1 MADARPK
8 RSTKSSK
15 FDGKRIVV
23 YFPETSSYSILSE
36 ASSIRRLEA
45 GARLGDNITVKDKGV
60 PHSCVIKFIGSFD
73 ECESRCYEMEKE
85 IRRENNE
92 STIDTASVRDSPSS
106 PTFEDPLPQ
115 HNTTRTFA
123 PPPLP
128 TLPGGHASSPI
139 GLMGELT
146 RQSSNRMNRRKTS
159 DSDLSVKLLEDVLKE
174 AQKTNSLLEKTNS
187 LLEKFSN
194 SQSDAASGPS
204 EPTLNREE
212 FMHNN
217 ECLLDVARE
226 SKPTKYALKLARI
239 LWSEDERQNGII
251 EPGKSTYT
259 GNQLNGQRLDLL
271 KRLLVITIPATKKK
285 PGVNVE
291 SQSTRQGEI

>member
-15 FDGKRIVV
+15 FNGKRIVV

-45 GARLGDNITVKDKGV
+45 GARLGDNITVKDK
-60 PHSCVIKFIGSFD
+60 GSFD

-187 LLEKFSN
+187 LLEKFS
-194 SQSDAASGPS
+194 S
-204 EPTLNREE
+204 
-212 FMHNN
+212 
-217 ECLLDVARE
+217 
-226 SKPTKYALKLARI
+226 
-239 LWSEDERQNGII
+239 
-251 EPGKSTYT
+251 
-259 GNQLNGQRLDLL
+259 
-271 KRLLVITIPATKKK
+271 
-285 PGVNVE
+285 
-291 SQSTRQGEI
+291 